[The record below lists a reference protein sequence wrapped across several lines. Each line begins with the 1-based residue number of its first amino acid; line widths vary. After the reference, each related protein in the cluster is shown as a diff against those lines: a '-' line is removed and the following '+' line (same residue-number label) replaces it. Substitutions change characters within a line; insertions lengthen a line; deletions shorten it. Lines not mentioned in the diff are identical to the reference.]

1 MLRRAA
7 RYAKPY
13 RRTTRRTAKRY
24 LKTRRSF
31 ISLSARARMDPVGKR
46 RKFNAISSQND
57 DDPAV
62 SENPAQSG
70 LSAIAP
76 LNMVRFKD
84 PASDVFDYHH
94 FVRRLNVGFI
104 STAAGAAGT
113 SGYLAIATTFR
124 AIPDQAELSALYGR
138 FRMTRFVFEFVPTF
152 VPGISAA
159 GTFAPLIYTDVFRAG
174 FEDPSNSET
183 KMLNNPR
190 SVRNNYGYFQ
200 ISCTPNAVKEVKM
213 DDVAHAA
220 ITDSTITL
228 APWIDSTTGLDI
240 EHYGAEV
247 LVVNTNIVAQSYSI
261 YSVILTVYFDMDSNA
276 F

>member
-1 MLRRAA
+1 MFRRAV

-13 RRTTRRTAKRY
+13 RRSTRRTAKSY

-31 ISLSARARMDPVGKR
+31 ISLSARARSDPLGKR
-46 RKFNAISSQND
+46 RKYNAISSQND

-62 SENPAQSG
+62 SQNPAQSG

-104 STAAGAAGT
+104 STAVGASGT
-113 SGYLAIATTFR
+113 AGYLAIATTFR
-124 AIPDQAELSALYGR
+124 GIPDHAELSALYGR

-174 FEDPSNSET
+174 YEDPSNTES

-190 SVRNNYGYFQ
+190 AVRNNYGYFQ

-213 DDVAHAA
+213 DDFAPAP
-220 ITDSTITL
+220 ITDSTVTL
-228 APWIDSTTGLDI
+228 APWIDSTTGIDI
-240 EHYGAEV
+240 AHYGAEI
-247 LVVNTNIVAQSYSI
+247 LVVNTNAIVSAYAI
-261 YSVILTVYFDMDSNA
+261 YTCILTVYFDMDSNA